1 LDLLSNLGNK
11 YVVNDYIP
19 LDFNYDPEALVSVL
33 DPIPKLVIPC
43 HTKTVS
49 QIHNLLGIDIPIQS
63 ILYFKL
69 PPIEVSAIHIDINL
83 SKKTKGAEFALNLPL
98 MNSAKVLMRWY
109 VDNDPK
115 TNFDVF
121 AGPNGTDTPLL
132 PINRAICINELYYTR
147 PHIVKINDWH
157 SVENESTTDTA
168 HFISLRFFSP
178 LDIVLNRLVR
188 GTGIEP
194 VLTA

>member
-1 LDLLSNLGNK
+1 MNT
-11 YVVNDYIP
+11 YIP
-19 LDFNYDPEALVSVL
+19 LDFNYDPETLMGVL
-33 DPIPKLVIPC
+33 DPIPLQKLVMPC
-43 HTKTVS
+43 HTKTVL

-69 PPIEVSAIHIDINL
+69 PPTKDSAIHIDINL
-83 SKKTKGAEFALNLPL
+83 SKKTKGVEFALNLPL
-98 MNSAKVLMRWY
+98 MNSDKVLMRWY
-109 VDNDPK
+109 LDNDPE

-121 AGPNGTDTPLL
+121 TGPNGTDTPSL
-132 PINRAICINELYYTR
+132 PKDRATCIDQVYYTS
-147 PHIVKINDWH
+147 PHIVKICDWH

-178 LDIVLNRLVR
+178 LDIVMDRLVR

>member
-1 LDLLSNLGNK
+1 M
-11 YVVNDYIP
+11 
-19 LDFNYDPEALVSVL
+19 SVL

-69 PPIEVSAIHIDINL
+69 PPTEVSVIHIDINL

-109 VDNDPK
+109 IDTDPK
-115 TNFDVF
+115 TNFEVF
-121 AGPNGTDTPLL
+121 TGPNSHDVPCL
-132 PINRAICINELYYTR
+132 PTNRSICLDQLYYTR
-147 PHIVKINDWH
+147 PHFVKINDWH

-168 HFISLRFFSP
+168 HFISLRFYSS
-178 LDIVLNRLVR
+178 LDLVMNKL
-188 GTGIEP
+188 
-194 VLTA
+194 V